1 VRFVEG
7 EDGIW
12 DGMGWDIGI
21 GDGGWWMEIERT
33 DGMRWDGVSWEI
45 LFSLYKRVSPVLAT
59 LALVLAGSCSETSA
73 LLGYGIG
80 WRFD

>member
-1 VRFVEG
+1 MRFVEG

-33 DGMRWDGVSWEI
+33 DGMRWDWMDGMGWDGV
-45 LFSLYKRVSPVLAT
+45 
-59 LALVLAGSCSETSA
+59 G
-73 LLGYGIG
+73 
-80 WRFD
+80 